1 MKIRLSRWCEVV
13 LVVILL
19 FAAFFRLNAVPPL
32 WWDEG
37 WTLSVAR
44 NWLEHGHYSRL
55 LAGQLTSSGLQASP
69 TVTASVYLSFR
80 LFGIGVIQARVV
92 GVVFTVAC
100 LALIY
105 YLVSRIYNQSIALGT
120 LLVLTF
126 LPAYIEL
133 FPIYMGRQVLGE
145 MAALFFLVAGYACIL
160 GVPRHPRCA
169 LFLAM
174 LCWSIALST
183 KLQIVPFWSCSM
195 LVPISVG
202 VYQRDWKS
210 FLSWAIALVGSL
222 LGARLL
228 PVMWKTLLQSKADIA
243 DPISG
248 LYQVTA
254 AVGSIPSRMFALIVV
269 VLFGVPTLL
278 GLCYGLWS
286 VIKRHNNRQWT
297 YAEQVKVALLF
308 FALSWFGWFVVFSVG
323 WIRYV
328 FPATFIGSI
337 FVAAMIYDLTRGYNF
352 DYTIQQGLAVFRGRG
367 FKKEAVG
374 ALLVLVIIVTSVP
387 RTAMALYR
395 TYILDA
401 DTSVQQAA
409 DFLNSQTRSDAL
421 IETYDSELFFLLN
434 RPYHYPPDQIHV
446 ELIRRTF
453 LYDDNTVI
461 HYDPLAANP
470 DYLVVGPHSKQW
482 RLYEPVLR
490 SGAFRLLRSYARYQ
504 IYERIR

>member
-1 MKIRLSRWCEVV
+1 MTVKLPRWGPFALSLTLLLALLSRLES
-13 LVVILL
+13 
-19 FAAFFRLNAVPPL
+19 VPPL

-44 NWLEHGHYSRL
+44 NWVEHGHYGRL
-55 LAGQLTSSGLQASP
+55 LEGKIVPAGLQAAP
-69 TVTASVYLSFR
+69 LVTASVSLSFR
-80 LFGIGVIQARVV
+80 VFGVGVIQARMV
-92 GVVFTVAC
+92 GVAFTLAC
-100 LALIY
+100 LALMY
-105 YLVSRIYNQSIALGT
+105 YFAQSIYNRSIALGT
-120 LLVLTF
+120 LSVLTL

-133 FPIYMGRQVLGE
+133 FPIYTGRQVLGE
-145 MAALFFLVAGYACIL
+145 MPALFFLLAGYTAIL
-160 GVPRHPRCA
+160 SVPRHPVWA
-169 LFLAM
+169 LSLAT
-174 LCWSIALST
+174 LFWPIALST
-183 KLQIVPFWSCSM
+183 KLQIVPFWVCSM
-195 LVPISVG
+195 LIAMSIG
-202 VYQRDWKS
+202 VYRRDWKS
-210 FLSWAIALVGSL
+210 FSCWVIALLGSLVGSRIL
-222 LGARLL
+222 SAL
-228 PVMWKTLLQSKADIA
+228 WEHLLQSKTDIA

-254 AVGSIPSRMFALIVV
+254 TVGSIPSRMFALIVV

-286 VIKRHNNRQWT
+286 VINRHNRQWT

-323 WIRYV
+323 WIRYI

-337 FVAAMIYDLTRGYNF
+337 FVAAMIYDLTRGYNV

-374 ALLVLVIIVTSVP
+374 ALLVLVIVVTSVP

-409 DFLNSQTRSDAL
+409 DFLNSQTRAGAL

-434 RPYHYPPDQIHV
+434 RPYHYPPDQTHV

-482 RLYEPVLR
+482 RLYDDVLKT
-490 SGAFRLLRSYARYQ
+490 GAFRLLRSFPRYV
-504 IYERIR
+504 IYERVR